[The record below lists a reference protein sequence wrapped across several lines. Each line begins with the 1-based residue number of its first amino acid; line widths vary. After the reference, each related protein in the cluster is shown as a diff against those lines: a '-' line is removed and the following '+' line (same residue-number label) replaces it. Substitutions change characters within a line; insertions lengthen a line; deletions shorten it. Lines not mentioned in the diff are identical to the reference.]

1 MFKQSK
7 LVSASYLRNFVFGVE
22 DSLVSTV
29 GLLSGVAAVG
39 AETKTIFLTG
49 IILIFVEAFSMAVGS
64 FLAERSAEDYLHRS
78 ETSDARPIAMGS
90 TMFFSYFISG
100 FIPLFPYVM
109 LPVGVAFWVSISS
122 SLAALFVLGT
132 AGAKMANLNILRG
145 GLRTLAVG
153 GAATVV
159 GILVGKIANGL

>member
-1 MFKQSK
+1 M
-7 LVSASYLRNFVFGVE
+7 VFV
-22 DSLVSTV
+22 
-29 GLLSGVAAVG
+29 
-39 AETKTIFLTG
+39 
-49 IILIFVEAFSMAVGS
+49 
-64 FLAERSAEDYLHRS
+64 
-78 ETSDARPIAMGS
+78 
-90 TMFFSYFISG
+90 MFFSYFISG